1 MIQFRVMRNRLLWWL
16 STASVVWVAVVGVR
30 AQRDSSPAMLWA
42 VSDAAGSTAYLLG
55 SIHMLP
61 AEAYPLPQAMD
72 DAFAGSKVLVE
83 EILLDEAED
92 PAVAMKMLKKAALPQ
107 GANLQ
112 QIIGDT
118 AFVQVTER
126 AGTLGIPMPM
136 VRQLK
141 PWMTAIM
148 LSAATLG
155 NAGFDP
161 AQGIDRHFFDRARA
175 KGMPV
180 RALESFDYQIDRLDG
195 LSMDEQVTLLG
206 EMLAEADTMVRDT
219 RRVVELWRAGDADG
233 IAAVLRP
240 SMASMPGLEERL
252 LTERNRD
259 WVPHIERC
267 VRDRE
272 GCLVVV
278 GAAHLVGRGSV
289 VSLLQARGLTVRQH
303 GVATLAPA
311 AP

>member
-1 MIQFRVMRNRLLWWL
+1 MILSGHMRHRLLWWL
-16 STASVVWVAVVGVR
+16 SAASVASLALVGVQ
-30 AQRDSSPAMLWA
+30 AQGGLTPAMVWT
-42 VSDAAGSTAYLLG
+42 VSDASGSTAHLIG
-55 SIHMLP
+55 SIHALTP
-61 AEAYPLPQAMD
+61 DVYPLPTAMD
-72 DAFAGSKVLVE
+72 DAFSASKVLVE

-92 PAVAMKMLKKAALPQ
+92 PAAAMKMLKKAALPQ
-107 GANLQ
+107 GMTLQ
-112 QIIGDT
+112 QLVSESQY
-118 AFVQVTER
+118 AQVNQR
-126 AGTLGIPMPM
+126 AGALGIPMPM

-155 NAGFDP
+155 KAGFDP
-161 AQGIDRHFFDRARA
+161 AQGIDRHFFDRAKA

-180 RALESFDYQIDRLDG
+180 RALESFDFQIDRLDG
-195 LSMDEQVTLLG
+195 LSMDDQVTLLA
-206 EMLAEADTMVRDT
+206 EMVSEADVMVRDV
-219 RRVVELWRAGDADG
+219 RRLVALWRAGDAEG
-233 IAAVLRP
+233 LAAVLRP

-267 VRDRE
+267 VRERE

-278 GAAHLVGRGSV
+278 GAAHLVGHDSV

-303 GVATLAPA
+303 GVAASAPA
-311 AP
+311 EP